1 MRKINL
7 RTTIIAVMIFLVATI
22 GIWQLTKTY
31 PSAEPLSESDASKLV
46 EDMYN
51 GKIVGDITIEGEVY
65 KVTFELE
72 TGIYEIY
79 VNRESGE
86 VTNLTKRP
94 QEEPLKEL
102 TEADIREIV
111 GSEVAGEIE
120 KIERK
125 AEENHTYFYV
135 QVQGNEGILNYKL
148 DAITGEIVEVIQ
160 PENIAQPDTPVKEPT
175 DPSNETVRR
184 ITEKEA
190 IQIALQQISGEVD
203 EVELEEKNGQPYYFV
218 DIENE
223 EKEEEGT
230 VQIHAIS
237 GDVITIVWDE

>member
-7 RTTIIAVMIFLVATI
+7 RTTIIAVLIVFVATF
-22 GIWQLTKTY
+22 GVWQLTKTY

-46 EDMYN
+46 EGMYN
-51 GKIVGDITIEGEVY
+51 GKIIGDITIEGEVY

-72 TGIYEIY
+72 TGVYEIN
-79 VNRESGE
+79 VHRETGE
-86 VTNLTKRP
+86 VTNLTKIP
-94 QEEPLKEL
+94 QEELLKEL
-102 TEADIREIV
+102 SEENIREIIR
-111 GSEVAGEIE
+111 SQQAGDIE

-125 AEENHTYFYV
+125 EEEKQAYFYV
-135 QVQGNEGILNYKL
+135 QVQGNEGNVNYKL
-148 DAITGEIVEVIQ
+148 DAITGDIVEVIQ
-160 PENIAQPDTPVKEPT
+160 QENIDQPNTPVNDPT
-175 DPSNETVRR
+175 NPPNETVRR
-184 ITEKEA
+184 ITEQEA
-190 IQIALQQISGEVD
+190 IQIALQQIRGKVD

-237 GDVITIVWDE
+237 GEVITIVWDD